1 MLWAAQMGRREELL
15 DEALQ
20 ALRERDIDP
29 QSPGGAVAL
38 GFMLGNSPAAAPEA
52 TQPSRLRS
60 SEDSPPPPGSAD
72 DGDPLAAMG
81 AWSGVD
87 VARLGDFFD
96 FSGGIRL
103 TIPSGRLPK
112 SKASKQ
118 RILTLLTLAAD
129 RIGNGVS
136 QTGWS
141 HINAVVDDYAVFD
154 QNLGN
159 NVAKN
164 SSLIIRSGKPK
175 TYVYRI
181 TQPGLDRAREL
192 IQGLATTEE
201 ILDP

>member
-1 MLWAAQMGRREELL
+1 ML

-38 GFMLGNSPAAAPEA
+38 GFMLDSSGARSPQTA
-52 TQPSRLRS
+52 QPGSLPS
-60 SEDSPPPPGSAD
+60 SDSPLGPVSTD
-72 DGDPLAAMG
+72 DKDPLAAIE

-87 VARLGDFFD
+87 ATRLGDFFE
-96 FSGGIRL
+96 FSDEIRL

-129 RIGNGVS
+129 RIGNGVA

-141 HINAVVDDYAVFD
+141 QINAVVDDYAVFD

-164 SSLIIRSGKPK
+164 SSLIIRTGKPK

-181 TQPGLDRAREL
+181 TQPGLDRACEL
-192 IQGLATTEE
+192 IKSLATTEE
-201 ILDP
+201 ILEP